1 MRTAL
6 TLPAPEGFTGKLAEV
21 ARDYVAA
28 ARAEVE
34 EALWAGEGGDAG
46 ARRFSDS
53 VDRLVTFIFEVQ
65 RWSFERRYGR
75 GVGQNCAVIAQG
87 GYGRAEMNPWSDV
100 DLLVLHAGRLS
111 PFVQTINERL
121 LLTLFDAGL
130 HVGHAVRTVR
140 DCLDQADRDVTVKTN
155 LLDGRFVT
163 GAQELGTSFATG
175 VQDVLAA
182 RNAPAFVDAKM
193 AEARERHERMG
204 GSVFMLEPHVKEGQG
219 GLRDIHRLVWIA
231 RVARKISRLEDLV
244 AADVASRDECDRL
257 LRARDFLLRVR
268 SALHCL
274 AAGKQDRL
282 SFDAQEQVAERFGY
296 PVGSPSAEPGARS
309 PREMMA
315 ERFMRDYYSHA
326 AVIARTTADLLDRLT
341 APPEPRGL
349 LSRLSS
355 RPTRDGVS
363 VVSGQLVAD
372 PRIFERD
379 PVNLVRIFADAQLN
393 DVPLSAA
400 TQEAVR
406 HSVGLLTPELARSPE
421 AIEVFMGILRAS
433 YGVYRTLGELNRLG
447 LLGRLIPEFGRL
459 FCMVQHDHYHV
470 YTVDEHSLVGVRELE
485 RLRRGELEDQSP
497 LLTSVMR
504 DHDRP
509 EILFLGMMLHDLG
522 KGYGGDHDERGAI
535 MSRDVGRRLKLD
547 VDDRIALEFLVR
559 HHLLMSMLA
568 QNRNIADPKLV
579 AEFVRIVGT
588 VENLR
593 NLYLLT
599 FADMRAVGP
608 QVWSGWKNQLLGELY
623 ERAVEV
629 FETGAFS
636 ERSLEA
642 RMRRARRRV
651 LDLAEEEAEHERLS
665 TFLDTMPA
673 EYVASTTPDRVI
685 EHWRLTESLGED
697 AFRCGVRHFVERGFS
712 ELTVCARD
720 RPGLFVRI
728 TGVLSAH
735 RLNVL
740 SAKIETSTRA
750 VALDTFRIDHAHDEH
765 DLLAAEFWDR
775 VRADIAAVL
784 ADRIDV
790 GEMVAA
796 AHRAR
801 RPSTSARRARQR
813 AITRVSIDNEISD
826 DYTVIDVYAADRP
839 GLLFTLAEAIY
850 RLGLTIHLAKINT
863 RVVQVLDVFY
873 VADQRG
879 SKVTDPAR
887 HHAIEEV
894 ILASIRERDEREEAP
909 AGAPPEVARR
919 SSG

>member
-1 MRTAL
+1 MHADL
-6 TLPAPEGFTGKLAEV
+6 TLPEAEGFTGKLADV

-28 ARAEVE
+28 TRAHVE
-34 EALWAGEGGDAG
+34 SALWAGEGGEAG
-46 ARRFSDS
+46 THRFSDA
-53 VDRLVTFIFEVQ
+53 VDRLIRFIFDVQ
-65 RWSFERRYGR
+65 RISFERRYGR

-87 GYGRAEMNPWSDV
+87 GYGRREMNPWSDV
-100 DLLVLHAGRLS
+100 DLLVLYSGRLS

-130 HVGHAVRTVR
+130 HVGHAVRTMK
-140 DCLDQADRDVTVKTN
+140 DCLEQADRDLTVKTN
-155 LLDGRFVT
+155 LLDGRFMA
-163 GAQELGTSFATG
+163 GAPELGANFAVE
-175 VQDVLAA
+175 VQEALAA
-182 RNAPAFVDAKM
+182 RNARAFIEAKV
-193 AEARERHERMG
+193 AETHERHERMG

-219 GLRDIHRLVWIA
+219 GLRDLHRLTWIA
-231 RVARKISRLEDLV
+231 RVARKVRAFDEMV
-244 AADVASRDECDRL
+244 ALDVASQEEYQRMML
-257 LRARDFLLRVR
+257 ARDFVLRVR

-274 AAGKQDRL
+274 AAAKQDRL

-296 PVGSPSAEPGARS
+296 GVAPLAGEDGARAA
-309 PREMMA
+309 RDAMV

-326 AVIARTTADLLDRLT
+326 AIIARTAADLIERLT

-349 LSRLSS
+349 LSRLGS
-355 RPTRDGVS
+355 RVLRDGVS
-363 VVSGQLVAD
+363 VAGGQLVAEA
-372 PRIFERD
+372 RIFQED
-379 PVNLVRIFADAQLN
+379 PINLLRVFADAQRN
-393 DVPLSAA
+393 DVSLSAA

-406 HSVGLLTPELARSPE
+406 HGVDLLNDDLARSPE
-421 AIEVFMGILRAS
+421 AIDVFMGIVRVS
-433 YGVYRTLGELNRLG
+433 DGVYRTLGELNRLG

-459 FCMVQHDHYHV
+459 FCMVQHDYYHV

-485 RLRRGELEDQSP
+485 RLRRGEFEDQSP
-497 LLTSVMR
+497 LLTEVMR

-535 MSRDVGRRLKLD
+535 MSRDVAKRLKLH
-547 VDDRIALEFLVR
+547 VDDRLALEFLVR

-568 QNRNIADPKLV
+568 QNRNISDPKLV
-579 AEFVRIVGT
+579 AEFVRKVGT
-588 VENLR
+588 IENLR

-623 ERAVEV
+623 ERAIEV

-642 RMRRARRRV
+642 RIRRGRVRV
-651 LDLAEEEAEHERLS
+651 LELVEGEAERERLS
-665 TFLDTMPA
+665 EFLATMPPG
-673 EYVASTTPDRVI
+673 YVVSNTVDRVI
-685 EHWRLTESLGED
+685 DHWRLTESLGEGS
-697 AFRCGVRHFVERGFS
+697 FRCGVRHFAEREFS

-728 TGVLSAH
+728 TGVLSAY

-740 SAKIETSTRA
+740 SAKIETSQRA

-765 DLLAAEFWDR
+765 DLLAATLWDR
-775 VRADIAAVL
+775 VRADIDAVL
-784 ADRIDV
+784 ADRVDV

-796 AHRAR
+796 AQRGR
-801 RPSTSARRARQR
+801 RPSTAARRARQR
-813 AITRVSIDNEISD
+813 AVTRVSIDNDISD

-873 VADQRG
+873 VADRHG
-879 SKVTDPAR
+879 GKVTDRER
-887 HHAIEEV
+887 HRVIEEV
-894 ILASIRERDEREEAP
+894 ILASIRERDELEESPSTPVPAVAP
-909 AGAPPEVARR
+909 GAV
-919 SSG
+919 S